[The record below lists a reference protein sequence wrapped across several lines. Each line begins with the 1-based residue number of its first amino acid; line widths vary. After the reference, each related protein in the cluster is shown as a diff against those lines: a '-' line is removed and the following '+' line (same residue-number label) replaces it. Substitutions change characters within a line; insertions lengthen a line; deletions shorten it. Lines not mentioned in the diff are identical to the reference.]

1 MSQRTSSLL
10 EIVSAVAVVLSLVFV
25 AFEIRNSSEQVEQ
38 NTRALQI
45 TAYQDLVGRI
55 VEINAIGIEES
66 TTIESLVEIESPT
79 AEDIRKLNSFLWI
92 LFRHGDMAFFQYE
105 QGAITEER
113 LRSVMAPLNLR
124 LKLPKV
130 VARWQETQNAFV
142 PAYRL
147 YVEQQIEKIQRQN
160 QHHNQILKAK

>member
-1 MSQRTSSLL
+1 MSQRTSTLL
-10 EIVSAVAVVLSLVFV
+10 EVISAVAVILSLIFV

-66 TTIESLVEIESPT
+66 TTIESLVAIESPT
-79 AEDIRKLNSFLWI
+79 EHDTRKLNSFLWI

-105 QGAITEER
+105 QGAITKER
-113 LRSVMAPLNLR
+113 LRSVMAPINGR
-124 LKLPKV
+124 LELPKV
-130 VARWQETQNAFV
+130 VARWQEIQDVFV
-142 PAYRL
+142 PSYRAY
-147 YVEQQIEKIQRQN
+147 VQKQIDRIQKQHEKMQFETN
-160 QHHNQILKAK
+160 S